1 MNEKR
6 LQGGDYSFRTGQT
19 YEIWNENKLARS
31 FSFTFRYIDDILSL
45 NNLKFGNFV
54 DRLYPIELE
63 IKNKSDIAKSA
74 SYIDLHREIDGKNFT
89 TKEMF

>member
-1 MNEKR
+1 M
-6 LQGGDYSFRTGQT
+6 
-19 YEIWNENKLARS
+19 NENKLARF
-31 FSFTFRYIDDILSL
+31 FSFTFHYIDDILSL

-63 IKNKSDIAKSA
+63 IKNRSDIAKSA